1 MTTPNDD
8 LLAALVTHQA
18 HAKRMPAVV
27 MERVEIEW
35 MHGEHAEQLLGR
47 AMSVAQHRR
56 PKALVILPHAV
67 EPPFKGAAG
76 NIMFGTD
83 IPCIIDAQELAE

>member
-1 MTTPNDD
+1 MTPNDD

-27 MERVEIEW
+27 MEKCSIAVSKGTT
-35 MHGEHAEQLLGR
+35 HGA
-47 AMSVAQHRR
+47 AMAALMMQAQSRR
-56 PKALVILPHAV
+56 PSALVIWPGSDA
-67 EPPFKGAAG
+67 FKQAQ
-76 NIMFGTD
+76 MRVWSVD